1 MSLINKMLQDLES
14 RKNAQADAASKKSVY
29 EDLKPVKTSGFRAP
43 SNKRLSAIL
52 LMLVVVSG
60 GAYAWMQWGE
70 RLLSYEPAAVKTRPV
85 AAHKAPPK
93 PAPAPA
99 PAPVVTVAT
108 TPAPAVKEGPAQPA
122 APATEKPK
130 EILVANAQ
138 GRNLAE
144 TPKAEP
150 KTNTVP
156 VPPPVEP
163 KNISVPAPTAVPAT
177 ESSYWTVAKGETLYS
192 ISAKTGIDLWDL
204 SKWNQLGR
212 NHVIYTG
219 QRLRLTPP
227 DSAVAKPGTLPSD
240 QNNEKNKETKKAK
253 ITVASVK
260 KPTVKVDAPK
270 AAPVSSPGAE
280 ESPADSGVMNK
291 KLKPL
296 SPDER
301 AESEYRQAVSLLQKG
316 RAADAEKHLKV
327 ALNISAEHPQSRE
340 LLAGLAL
347 QNGRWHEAQQT
358 LEQGIEKVPAHYP
371 FALLLARIQI
381 EHGADQKALAVMEAS
396 RQAGA
401 GSADYMAFLAEL
413 YRRAGNHAEATKA
426 YTEAIKLNPQ
436 EGRAWVGMGISLEAA
451 QDWKTAGDAY
461 QRAIETGSLDDN
473 LLKYARQR
481 LAIVKNK

>member
-29 EDLKPVKTSGFRAP
+29 EDLKPVKASGFRAP
-43 SNKRLSAIL
+43 SNKRLSVIL
-52 LMLVVVSG
+52 LVLAVVGG

-70 RLLSYEPAAVKTRPV
+70 RLLSYESAAVKMRPV
-85 AAHKAPPK
+85 AVHKVPPK

-99 PAPVVTVAT
+99 PAPIATVAV

-122 APATEKPK
+122 VPATEKPK
-130 EILVANAQ
+130 EILAVNAQ

-144 TPKAEP
+144 TPEAVP

-156 VPPPVEP
+156 VPPRVEP
-163 KNISVPAPTAVPAT
+163 KNTSAPAPTAMLAT
-177 ESSYWTVAKGETLYS
+177 ESGYWTVAKGETLYS
-192 ISAKTGIDLWDL
+192 ISTKTGIDLWDL
-204 SKWNQLGR
+204 SKWNRLGR

-227 DSAVAKPGTLPSD
+227 DSTGAKSGTTPSD
-240 QNNEKNKETKKAK
+240 QNNEKKKEMRKAK

-260 KPTVKVDAPK
+260 KPVVKDAAPK
-270 AAPVSSPGAE
+270 AASVSSPGPE
-280 ESPADSGVMNK
+280 ESSANSGVMEK
-291 KLKPL
+291 KVKPL
-296 SPDER
+296 SPDEQ

-316 RAADAEKHLKV
+316 RAADAEKRLKA
-327 ALNISAEHPQSRE
+327 ALNLSAEHPQSRE

-347 QNGRWHEAQQT
+347 QNGHWREAQQT
-358 LEQGIEKVPAHYP
+358 LEQGIEKVPGHYP

-381 EHGADQKALAVMEAS
+381 EHGANQKALAVMEAS

-401 GSADYMAFLAEL
+401 GSADYMTLLAEL
-413 YRRAGNHAEATKA
+413 YRRAGNHAEAIKA

-436 EGRAWVGMGISLEAA
+436 EGRSWIGMGISLEAA

-481 LAIVKNK
+481 LTAVKNK

>member
-14 RKNAQADAASKKSVY
+14 RKNPQADTASKKSVY
-29 EDLKPVKTSGFRAP
+29 EDLKPVKVSGFRAP
-43 SNKRLSAIL
+43 LNKRMSVIL
-52 LMLVVVSG
+52 LALAVVGG

-70 RLLSYEPAAVKTRPV
+70 QLLSDGTAVKTRLV
-85 AAHKAPPK
+85 AAHKASPK
-93 PAPAPA
+93 PAPAT
-99 PAPVVTVAT
+99 APVAAVAAA
-108 TPAPAVKEGPAQPA
+108 PIPAVKADPAQPA
-122 APATEKPK
+122 VPAAEKPK
-130 EILVANAQ
+130 EMPATNVQAVNTVQAPNAEPAANA
-138 GRNLAE
+138 A
-144 TPKAEP
+144 
-150 KTNTVP
+150 P
-156 VPPPVEP
+156 VPAPVEP
-163 KNISVPAPTAVPAT
+163 KNTSVPAPTAVPAAQGG
-177 ESSYWTVAKGETLYS
+177 YWTVAKGETLYS

-204 SKWNQLGR
+204 SKWNHLGR
-212 NHVIYTG
+212 NHIIHTG

-227 DSAVAKPGTLPSD
+227 DSAVAKTAAPSTD
-240 QNNEKNKETKKAK
+240 QKNEKKKEAKKA
-253 ITVASVK
+253 ITTVASVK
-260 KPTVKVDAPK
+260 KPAMKDGAPK
-270 AAPVSSPGAE
+270 VAPVSSPEPEAT
-280 ESPADSGVMNK
+280 SADNGVMNK

-296 SPDER
+296 NPDEQ

-316 RAADAEKHLKV
+316 RAADAEKRLKA
-327 ALNISAEHPQSRE
+327 ALNLSAEHPQSRE

-413 YRRAGNHAEATKA
+413 YRRAGNHAEAIKA

-436 EGRAWVGMGISLEAA
+436 EGRSWIGMGISLEAA

-461 QRAIETGSLDDN
+461 QRAIETGTLDDN

-481 LAIVKNK
+481 LIAVKNK

>member
-1 MSLINKMLQDLES
+1 MLQDLES

-29 EDLKPVKTSGFRAP
+29 EDLKPVKASGFRAP
-43 SNKRLSAIL
+43 PNKRMSVIL
-52 LMLVVVSG
+52 LALAVVGG

-70 RLLSYEPAAVKTRPV
+70 QLLSDGAAVKPRPA
-85 AAHKAPPK
+85 AAHRAVPK

-99 PAPVVTVAT
+99 PAPVAT
-108 TPAPAVKEGPAQPA
+108 LAATPAPAVKEGPVQPA
-122 APATEKPK
+122 VPATEKPR
-130 EILVANAQ
+130 EILAANAQ
-138 GRNLAE
+138 GRNVVEA
-144 TPKAEP
+144 PQAEP

-163 KNISVPAPTAVPAT
+163 KNTSTPAPTAVPAT
-177 ESSYWTVAKGETLYS
+177 EGGYWTVAKGETLYS
-192 ISAKTGIDLWDL
+192 ISTKTGIDLWDL
-204 SKWNQLGR
+204 SKWNHLGR
-212 NHVIYTG
+212 NHVIHTG

-227 DSAVAKPGTLPSD
+227 DSAVAKTAAPD
-240 QNNEKNKETKKAK
+240 QNNEKKIETKNEKGA
-253 ITVASVK
+253 VAPVK
-260 KPTVKVDAPK
+260 KPAMKGGAPK
-270 AAPVSSPGAE
+270 AAPVSSAGPEKG
-280 ESPADSGVMNK
+280 SADSGVMNK
-291 KLKPL
+291 KLKPH
-296 SPDER
+296 SPDEQ

-316 RAADAEKHLKV
+316 RAADAEKHLKA
-327 ALNISAEHPQSRE
+327 ALKFSAEHPQSRE

-381 EHGADQKALAVMEAS
+381 EHGADQRARAVMEAG

-436 EGRAWVGMGISLEAA
+436 EGRSWVGMGISLEAA

-481 LAIVKNK
+481 LTAVKNK

>member
-29 EDLKPVKTSGFRAP
+29 EDLKPVKASGFRAP
-43 SNKRLSAIL
+43 PNKRMSVIL
-52 LMLVVVSG
+52 LALAVVGG

-70 RLLSYEPAAVKTRPV
+70 QLLSDGAAVKTRPV
-85 AAHKAPPK
+85 AAHKASPK

-99 PAPVVTVAT
+99 PALVATVTATPVPAVMEGPVQPVV
-108 TPAPAVKEGPAQPA
+108 
-122 APATEKPK
+122 PATEKPK
-130 EILVANAQ
+130 EILAVNAQ
-138 GRNLAE
+138 GRNVVEA
-144 TPKAEP
+144 PQAEP

-156 VPPPVEP
+156 VPPSVEP
-163 KNISVPAPTAVPAT
+163 KNTSAPAPTAVPAT
-177 ESSYWTVAKGETLYS
+177 EGGYWTVAKGETLYS
-192 ISAKTGIDLWDL
+192 ISTKTGIDLWDL
-204 SKWNQLGR
+204 SKWNHLGR
-212 NHVIYTG
+212 NHVIHTG
-219 QRLRLTPP
+219 QRLRLMPP
-227 DSAVAKPGTLPSD
+227 DSAVAKPAAPPSD
-240 QNNEKNKETKKAK
+240 QNNEKKKETKKAK

-260 KPTVKVDAPK
+260 KPTVKGVAPK
-270 AAPVSSPGAE
+270 AAPVMSPG
-280 ESPADSGVMNK
+280 SGEVSTDTSVMDK

-316 RAADAEKHLKV
+316 RAADAEKRLKA
-327 ALNISAEHPQSRE
+327 ALNLSAEHPQSRE

-396 RQAGA
+396 RHAGA
-401 GSADYMAFLAEL
+401 GSTDYMAFLAEL
-413 YRRAGNHAEATKA
+413 YRRTGNHAEAIKA

-436 EGRAWVGMGISLEAA
+436 EGRSWVGMGISLEAA

-461 QRAIETGSLDDN
+461 QRAIETGTLDDN

-481 LAIVKNK
+481 LTAVKNK

>member
-1 MSLINKMLQDLES
+1 VSLINKMLQDLES
-14 RKNAQADAASKKSVY
+14 RKNAQADTVSKKSVY
-29 EDLKPVKTSGFRAP
+29 EDLKPVKASGFRAP
-43 SNKRLSAIL
+43 SNKRLSVIL
-52 LMLVVVSG
+52 LALAVVGGG

-70 RLLSYEPAAVKTRPV
+70 RLLSYESAAVKTRPV
-85 AAHKAPPK
+85 AAHKAVPK
-93 PAPAPA
+93 LAPAPA
-99 PAPVVTVAT
+99 PLAVAAATPVPV
-108 TPAPAVKEGPAQPA
+108 VKEGPAQPA
-122 APATEKPK
+122 VPATEKPK

-163 KNISVPAPTAVPAT
+163 KNISAPAPTAVPAT
-177 ESSYWTVAKGETLYS
+177 EGGYWTVAKGETLYS
-192 ISAKTGIDLWDL
+192 ISTKTGIDLWDL

-212 NHVIYTG
+212 NHVIHTG

-227 DSAVAKPGTLPSD
+227 DSAVAKPAAPSTD
-240 QNNEKNKETKKAK
+240 QKNEKKKEAKKA
-253 ITVASVK
+253 ITTMASVK
-260 KPTVKVDAPK
+260 KPAVKGGAPK
-270 AAPVSSPGAE
+270 AAPVSSPDPE
-280 ESPADSGVMNK
+280 VTSADNGVMNK

-296 SPDER
+296 SPDEQ

-316 RAADAEKHLKV
+316 RAADAEKRLKA
-327 ALNISAEHPQSRE
+327 ALNLSAEHPQSRE

-347 QNGRWHEAQQT
+347 QNGRWREAQQT

-396 RQAGA
+396 RHAGA

-413 YRRAGNHAEATKA
+413 YRRVGNHAEAIKI

-436 EGRAWVGMGISLEAA
+436 EGRSWVGMGISLEAA

-461 QRAIETGSLDDN
+461 QRAIDTGTLDDN

-481 LAIVKNK
+481 LAAVKNK